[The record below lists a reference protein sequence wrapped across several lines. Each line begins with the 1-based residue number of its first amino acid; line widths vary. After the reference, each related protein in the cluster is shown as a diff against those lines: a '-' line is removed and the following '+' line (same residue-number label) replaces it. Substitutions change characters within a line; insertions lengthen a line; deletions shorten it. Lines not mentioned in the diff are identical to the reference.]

1 MSNGARFGLVGA
13 VVIVAVVL
21 FIALRG
27 GDDDSSSTTTTGTGK
42 SAAPVIR
49 VKDAKPVG
57 GVQELSVTK
66 GEQIRFT
73 VDSDTAGDVHLHGY
87 EVEKPVKEDG
97 SVSFD
102 LPSKLDGRFEIE
114 LHIGSSET
122 NSVEIGELT
131 VNP

>member
-21 FIALRG
+21 FIVLRG
-27 GDDDSSSTTTTGTGK
+27 GGDSSTTTTGSGK
-42 SAAPVIR
+42 SAVPVIH
-49 VKDAKPVG
+49 VKGAKPVG
-57 GVQELSVTK
+57 GIQELSVTK
-66 GEQIRFT
+66 GEPIRFR

-87 EVEKPVKEDG
+87 EVEKPVKKDG

-102 LPSKLDGRFEIE
+102 IASKLDGQFEIE

-122 NSVEIGELT
+122 NSVQIGELT